1 MTNSDNRAETRM
13 LTIKVYN
20 QLIDK
25 ITNDGYSVTSYVNTA
40 LEDYIKDVQH
50 DRVSEY
56 VVRGLKTRG
65 IKPWQLKTHDLWS
78 QRQTTIRLRRDLY
91 DYMEMMSYNKN
102 AMINEA
108 IYEWQCKVQGG
119 ERDNGNIRPYNAS
132 MAHNRY

>member
-1 MTNSDNRAETRM
+1 MKQSDNRAEKRM

-20 QLIDK
+20 RLFDE
-25 ITNDGYSVTSYVNTA
+25 ITKGGYSISSYVNIA

-56 VVRGLKTRG
+56 VVRGLKTRY
-65 IKPWQLKTHDLWS
+65 IKPWQLKTYNLYYQH
-78 QRQTTIRLRRDLY
+78 QTTIRLRRDLY
-91 DYMEMMSYNKN
+91 DYMEMMQYNKN

-108 IYEWQCKVQGG
+108 VYEWQCKVKGG
-119 ERDNGNIRPYNAS
+119 ERDNSNIKRYNAS

>member
-1 MTNSDNRAETRM
+1 MKQSDNRAETRM

-20 QLIDK
+20 QLIDE
-25 ITNDGYSVTSYVNTA
+25 ITKGGYSVTSYVNTA
-40 LEDYIKDVQH
+40 LDDYIKDVQH

-65 IKPWQLKTHDLWS
+65 IKPWQLHTYDLNY

-91 DYMEMMSYNKN
+91 DYMEMMGYNKN

-108 IYEWQCKVQGG
+108 IYEWQCKVKGG
-119 ERDNGNIRPYNAS
+119 ERNNSNIKWYNAS

>member
-1 MTNSDNRAETRM
+1 MKQTDNRAETRM

-25 ITNDGYSVTSYVNTA
+25 ITSDGYSVTSYVNTA
-40 LEDYIKDVQH
+40 LDDYIKDVQH

-56 VVRGLKTRG
+56 VVRGLKTRY
-65 IKPWQLKTHDLWS
+65 IKPWQLKTFGMQYQH
-78 QRQTTIRLRRDLY
+78 QTTIRLRRDLY
-91 DYMEMMSYNKN
+91 DYMEMMDYNKN

-108 IYEWQCKVQGG
+108 IYEWQCKVKGG
-119 ERDNGNIRPYNAS
+119 ERDNSNIKPYNAS

>member
-1 MTNSDNRAETRM
+1 MTRTDNRAETRM
-13 LTIKVYN
+13 LTIKVYH

-25 ITNDGYSVTSYVNTA
+25 ITSDGYSVTSYVNTA
-40 LEDYIKDVQH
+40 LEDFIKDVQN

-65 IKPWQLKTHDLWS
+65 IRPWHLKTRDLWF

-91 DYMEMMSYNKN
+91 DYMEMMQYNKN

-108 IYEWQCKVQGG
+108 IYEWQCKVKGG
-119 ERDNGNIRPYNAS
+119 ERDSSIVKPYNEGK
-132 MAHNRY
+132 AHRRY

>member
-1 MTNSDNRAETRM
+1 MKQSDNRAETRM

-25 ITNDGYSVTSYVNTA
+25 ITKGGYSVSSYVNTA

-56 VVRGLKTRG
+56 VVRGLKTRY
-65 IKPWQLKTHDLWS
+65 IRPWQLKTFGMHY
-78 QRQTTIRLRRDLY
+78 QHQTTIRLRRDLY
-91 DYMEMMSYNKN
+91 DYMEMMDYNKN

-108 IYEWQCKVQGG
+108 IYEWQCKVKGG
-119 ERDNGNIRPYNAS
+119 ERDNSNIRPYNAS

>member
-1 MTNSDNRAETRM
+1 MTQSDNRAEKRM
-13 LTIKVYN
+13 ITIKVYN
-20 QLIDK
+20 RLIDE
-25 ITNDGYSVTSYVNTA
+25 ITKGGYSVTSYVNTA

-56 VVRGLKTRG
+56 VVRGLKTRY
-65 IKPWQLKTHDLWS
+65 IKPWQLKTRDLYY

-91 DYMEMMSYNKN
+91 DYMEMMAYNKN

-108 IYEWQCKVQGG
+108 IYEWQCKVKGG
-119 ERDNGNIRPYNAS
+119 ERSNDNIKQYNEA

>member
-1 MTNSDNRAETRM
+1 MTKSDNRAETRM

-56 VVRGLKTRG
+56 VVRGLKTRF
-65 IKPWQLKTHDLWS
+65 IKPWQLKTHGLWS

-91 DYMEMMSYNKN
+91 DYMEMMAYNKN

-108 IYEWQCKVQGG
+108 IYEWQCKLKGG
-119 ERDNGNIRPYNAS
+119 ERDCSIIKSYNEGK
-132 MAHNRY
+132 AHRRY

>member
-1 MTNSDNRAETRM
+1 MKQSDNRVETRM

-20 QLIDK
+20 RLIEE
-25 ITNDGYSVTSYVNTA
+25 IINGGYSVSSYVNTA

-56 VVRGLKTRG
+56 VVRGLKTRY
-65 IKPWQLKTHDLWS
+65 IKPWQLNTS
-78 QRQTTIRLRRDLY
+78 QLYGQHQTTVRLRRDLY
-91 DYMEMMSYNKN
+91 DYMEMMAYNKN

-108 IYEWQCKVQGG
+108 IYEWQCKVKGG
-119 ERDNGNIRPYNAS
+119 ECNNSNIKFYNAS

>member
-1 MTNSDNRAETRM
+1 MTKKDNRAETRM
-13 LTIKVYN
+13 ITIKVYN

-25 ITNDGYSVTSYVNTA
+25 ITSDGYSVTSYVNKA

-50 DRVSEY
+50 NRVSEC
-56 VVRGLKTRG
+56 VVRGLKTRY
-65 IKPWQLKTHDLWS
+65 IKPWQLKTRDMCY

-91 DYMEMMSYNKN
+91 DYMDMMAYNKN

-119 ERDNGNIRPYNAS
+119 ERDNSNIKPYNEGK
-132 MAHNRY
+132 AHNRY

>member
-1 MTNSDNRAETRM
+1 MTRTDNRAETRM

-20 QLIDK
+20 QLIEK
-25 ITNDGYSVTSYVNTA
+25 IIKDGYSVSSYVNTA

-56 VVRGLKTRG
+56 VVRGLKTRY
-65 IKPWQLKTHDLWS
+65 IKPWQLHTSGMYS
-78 QRQTTIRLRRDLY
+78 QHQTTIRLRRDLY
-91 DYMEMMSYNKN
+91 DYMEMNCYNKN

-108 IYEWQCKVQGG
+108 IYEWQCKAQGG
-119 ERDNGNIRPYNAS
+119 ERDNSKIKPYNEA

>member
-1 MTNSDNRAETRM
+1 MTRTDNRAETRM

-20 QLIDK
+20 RLIDE
-25 ITNDGYSVTSYVNTA
+25 ITKGGYSVSSYVNTA

-56 VVRGLKTRG
+56 VVRGLKTRY
-65 IKPWQLKTHDLWS
+65 IKPWQLKTYALYRQH
-78 QRQTTIRLRRDLY
+78 QTTIRLRRDLY
-91 DYMEMMSYNKN
+91 DYMEMMQYNKN

-108 IYEWQCKVQGG
+108 VYEWQCKVKGG
-119 ERDNGNIRPYNAS
+119 ERDNSNIKPYNAS

>member
-1 MTNSDNRAETRM
+1 MKQSDNRAETRM

-20 QLIDK
+20 RLIDE
-25 ITNDGYSVTSYVNTA
+25 ITKGGYSVSSYVNTA
-40 LEDYIKDVQH
+40 LEDYIKDVQQ

-56 VVRGLKTRG
+56 VVRGLKTRY
-65 IKPWQLKTHDLWS
+65 IKPWQLNTSHLYS
-78 QRQTTIRLRRDLY
+78 QHQTTVRLRRDLY
-91 DYMEMMSYNKN
+91 DYMEMMAYNKN

-119 ERDNGNIRPYNAS
+119 ERDNSNIKPYNAS

>member
-1 MTNSDNRAETRM
+1 MTKSENRAETRM
-13 LTIKVYN
+13 ITIKVYN

-56 VVRGLKTRG
+56 VVRGLKTRY
-65 IKPWQLKTHDLWS
+65 IKPLQLKTRDLWF

-91 DYMEMMSYNKN
+91 DYMEMMQYNKN

-108 IYEWQCKVQGG
+108 IYEWQCKVKGG
-119 ERDNGNIRPYNAS
+119 ERNNNNIKPYNEA